1 MVQILPVS
9 PMPSSVTAGDLKCQP
24 GEVLEISSYTNR
36 RTIKERDRLEQDRFS
51 SSCGCHGARE
61 IGWGGGGGGNGW
73 LVTFFH
79 SVFELDTRFGLH
91 VICRCAN
98 GEHVSVK
105 HPHSQT
111 LATISRGTKKETNC
125 VTYS

>member
-1 MVQILPVS
+1 
-9 PMPSSVTAGDLKCQP
+9 MPSSVTAGDLKCQP

-61 IGWGGGGGGNGW
+61 IGWGGGGNGW

-111 LATISRGTKKETNC
+111 LATISRGTKKEKNC